1 MARVKPIDYE
11 QIIRS
16 QYLVRF
22 ERKPL
27 DEDEMYGFVLACSE
41 TLTLLNVL
49 ETSTFT
55 LNGYSVIRNADVS
68 LYAVYD
74 RPDYYFDSRV
84 LRLKGISPQPQPEV
98 SVASLPKLL
107 ASVDKHYPL
116 FTIHRERVNDEICFI
131 GRLAGMTL
139 KTFTLFEIDDCAEW
153 DGPHRYRFED
163 VTKVDFGGGYEEALA
178 LVARENDKTKS
189 KRKRAASTK

>member
-27 DEDEMYGFVLACSE
+27 DEAELYGFVLACSE

-49 ETSTFT
+49 ETSTLT

-98 SVASLPKLL
+98 SVASLPELL

-116 FTIHRERVNDEICFI
+116 FTIHRERVHDDVCFI
-131 GRLAGMTL
+131 GRLAGMTP